1 MSAVPAPEK
10 PATTTLGDLRPQAGG
25 ALVTAG
31 FGDSQSFALLQRVG
45 NALAQSDLIP
55 QQFRGNLPNCI
66 IALELAQRIG
76 ASPLMVMQNLYVV
89 HGKPAWSSQFLIAAV
104 NQCGRYTSLQYQ
116 WTGEEGKDSW
126 TCRAYATDKR
136 TGAHVQG
143 PAVSL
148 RMAKDQGWY
157 GRKDSKWPSMT
168 ELMMVY
174 RAATYFARTNAP
186 ELTMG
191 LSTADEVHDVIDT
204 EQGPTGT
211 FEATTESL
219 RTVAAATPVG
229 SAKPPKPPNPEKV
242 VDAEAVADVQPRKSA
257 ASGAP
262 ASFTDEAAIL
272 LGIDKAKDSEAAADI
287 LDLYRGHPK
296 YAKFTEAF
304 NARWSET
311 IG

>member
-1 MSAVPAPEK
+1 MSAVLDK
-10 PATTTLGDLRPQAGG
+10 PASTSLDQLRPA
-25 ALVTAG
+25 ANAPLVTAG

-55 QQFRGNLPNCI
+55 AQFRGNLPNCI

-104 NQCGRYTSLQYQ
+104 NQCGRYTSLQYE
-116 WTGEEGKDSW
+116 WTGTEGKDDW

-136 TGAHVQG
+136 TTARVQG

-148 RMAKDQGWY
+148 KMAKDQGWY
-157 GRKDSKWPSMT
+157 SRKDSKWPSMT

-191 LSTADEVHDVIDT
+191 LATADEVHDVIDAERT
-204 EQGPTGT
+204 PEGT

-219 RTVAAATPVG
+219 RREPPPEKE
-229 SAKPPKPPNPEKV
+229 KPPEGAKAKRGAEKIIE
-242 VDAEAVADVQPRKSA
+242 AEPAPAPK
-257 ASGAP
+257 SGAP
-262 ASFTDEAAIL
+262 EPITDEAKAL
-272 LGIDKAKDSEAAADI
+272 LLLDAAKDEGEAAAI
-287 LDLYRGHPK
+287 LDVCQGQPF
-296 YAKFTEAF
+296 YARLVTAF
-304 NARWSET
+304 NARFSSQVR
-311 IG
+311 